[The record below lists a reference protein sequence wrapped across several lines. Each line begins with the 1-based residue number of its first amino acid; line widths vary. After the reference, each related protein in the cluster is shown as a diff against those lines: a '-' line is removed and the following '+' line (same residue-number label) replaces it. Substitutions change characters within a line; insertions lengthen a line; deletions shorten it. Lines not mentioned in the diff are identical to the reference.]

1 MSETTVQPDK
11 IGPVARVIIVLT
23 FLVAVWFLIGV
34 ANEGTRMVN
43 GTPMSPLHAYMFE
56 HRIKVADQDCVRSVP
71 EGTNPFF
78 APIGNCEYLT
88 ADYAKSNAYSVF
100 TRHGIIGKNS
110 PWRVL
115 VDCIH
120 LFGALS
126 IIVFLTIIG
135 TTKGGMNGSAP
146 LNKLAKGLFL
156 STTYTMWCTGFAM
169 YMLQEDGDKGFFPRI
184 TPEDMPWLRNWLFL
198 AFSVSFLTVVGH
210 ANIFKPVP
218 LKLLLVEHVLSV
230 VGWVPLL
237 PVLFY
242 RFFVLD
248 KHTFEWMYT
257 VELLSLVTLYPVLD
271 IVNGWVLYQTQ
282 VKGRSYD
289 WEGHRNDNMKIFVMM
304 VVSTVLFMVGCDH
317 HYFFQQT
324 LPPAYRLCFTLVG
337 TVGWV
342 GIGAAGAW
350 IKRAYKASSQPLA
363 STAGGTS
370 REPSAQP
377 AVG

>member
-1 MSETTVQPDK
+1 VPAASVPSDK
-11 IGPVARVIIVLT
+11 ISPTSRVIIVLT

-43 GTPMSPLHAYMFE
+43 GTPMSPLHAYMYN
-56 HRIKVADQDCVRSVP
+56 HRIKVADQDCVRTVAP
-71 EGTNPFF
+71 GTNPFL

-88 ADYAKSNAYSVF
+88 EDYAKSNAYSVF

-126 IIVFLTIIG
+126 IIVFLTILA
-135 TTKGGMNGSAP
+135 TTPGGMNGTAP

-156 STTYTMWCTGFAM
+156 STVYTMWCTGFAM

-184 TPEDMPWLRNWLFL
+184 TPQDMPWLRNWLFL
-198 AFSVSFLTVVGH
+198 AFSVSFLTTVGH
-210 ANIFKPVP
+210 ANLFKPVP
-218 LKLLLVEHVLSV
+218 LRLLLVQHVLSV
-230 VGWVPLL
+230 IGWVPLL

-242 RFFVLD
+242 RFFTLD
-248 KHTFEWMYT
+248 THGFEWMYT

-289 WEGHRNDNMKIFVMM
+289 WDAHRNDNMIIFIMM
-304 VVSTVLFMVGCDH
+304 VVSTVLFMVGCDK
-317 HYFFQQT
+317 HYFFAQT
-324 LPPAYRLCFTLVG
+324 LPPVYRLAFTLFG
-337 TVGWV
+337 TVVWV
-342 GIGAAGAW
+342 GGGWAVAWVRRAWNASSNPLVSKSGAAEGAT
-350 IKRAYKASSQPLA
+350 
-363 STAGGTS
+363 ST
-370 REPSAQP
+370 QP